1 MHNRGYKSVFKEEKQ
16 MDGLL
21 ITHGGQKYYVRPE
34 LLELCHVSDADLQ
47 ELQKKMALPKDSV
60 VAVPSKAREL
70 SQEELSGVAGGIALT
85 NAQVASRIVSED
97 TVMCPW

>member
-1 MHNRGYKSVFKEEKQ
+1 

-21 ITHGGQKYYVRPE
+21 ITHDGKKYFVRPE

-60 VAVPSKAREL
+60 VAVPSKPREL
-70 SQEELSGVAGGIALT
+70 SQEELAGVSGGITLT
-85 NAQVASRIVSED
+85 NAQVASRIVTES

>member
-1 MHNRGYKSVFKEEKQ
+1 

-21 ITHGGQKYYVRPE
+21 ITHDGKKYFVRPE

-60 VAVPSKAREL
+60 VSVPSKAREL
-70 SQEELSGVAGGIALT
+70 SQEELSGVSGGISLT
-85 NAQVASRIVSED
+85 NTQVAQRIVSES